1 MGRIR
6 AWEHGRKGIRGR
18 GNNRRKGRE
27 AGKHQGAPGP
37 ASVQAVENRE
47 EGQWYKT
54 KLKRHVSG
62 DSPSLTLDLSLCKA
76 EPLSVR
82 EQSSDQG
89 LNAVWEGHSGSSVIR
104 LDWGGEAGPGRG
116 AERQVQG
123 VGPQGMGPERR
134 RRLRERRRWQCH
146 QVNRA
151 GDLAAHPSCLSP
163 EREIRAGERQILKS
177 IEEPLLLMVF
187 CFESSDLCYFF
198 H

>member
-1 MGRIR
+1 M
-6 AWEHGRKGIRGR
+6 
-18 GNNRRKGRE
+18 
-27 AGKHQGAPGP
+27 
-37 ASVQAVENRE
+37 
-47 EGQWYKT
+47 
-54 KLKRHVSG
+54 
-62 DSPSLTLDLSLCKA
+62 
-76 EPLSVR
+76 R